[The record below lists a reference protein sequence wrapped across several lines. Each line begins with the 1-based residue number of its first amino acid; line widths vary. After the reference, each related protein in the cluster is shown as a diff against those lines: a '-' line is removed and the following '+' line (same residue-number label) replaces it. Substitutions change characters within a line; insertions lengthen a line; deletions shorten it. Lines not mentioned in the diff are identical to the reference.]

1 MKKVFLIVTLIFVG
15 FSTINAQSY
24 AISADAK
31 KLEIAKN
38 TGVYEF
44 IMGADV
50 TEDKVAE
57 VSKYYTEYF
66 TIKFDEATHK
76 ATITLFNKDE
86 TSKMVMTRY
95 FITIGA
101 DKIAMGDEL
110 MPIQD
115 YFKKYIL

>member
-1 MKKVFLIVTLIFVG
+1 MKKIFLIATLFFVG

-31 KLEIAKN
+31 KLELAR
-38 TGVYEF
+38 TSGVYEF
-44 IMGADV
+44 VMGSDV
-50 TEDKVAE
+50 TEDRVAE
-57 VSKYYTEYF
+57 VAKYYTEYF
-66 TIKFDEATHK
+66 TINFDATSYK

-95 FITIGA
+95 FMAIGA
-101 DKIAMGDEL
+101 SKIMMGEEL
-110 MPIQD
+110 MELQD

>member
-57 VSKYYTEYF
+57 SYTEYF